1 MPPIEHDSD
10 GATVSRESS
19 PASPAERFSAGQ
31 IVAGRY
37 RIVAPL
43 GKGGMG
49 EVYRA
54 DDLRLAQTVALK
66 FLPTSLASNAQAVER
81 LVSEVRIGRQVSHP
95 NVCRLYDLVDSEG
108 HHFVSME
115 FIDGEDLGSLLRRIG
130 RVSSDKALAF
140 ARQICAGLAAAH
152 DLGVVHRDLKPAN
165 VMVDGRGVAR
175 ITDFGL
181 AIEGSGG
188 GFAGTPGYMAPE
200 QLESRPATQA
210 SDIYALGLVLWE
222 IVTGRRLF
230 DGVTLDE
237 LRRQHAA
244 PKGRPSFFAS
254 DLDPLVEMLILECL
268 SEAPAERPRSA
279 RQLLDS
285 LPGGVS
291 AQLSPSTA
299 SARTPKR
306 SSSDRDKATASIAV
320 LPFED
325 LSGGNDDSF
334 AVGLAEEIIGD
345 LGRIKSLRVIA
356 RGSVMRF
363 KGAQSCRP
371 VALELGVAYVLTGS
385 VRKAGNQLRV
395 TANLVEG
402 SSESLVWSEKF
413 KGTLDDIFDIQEQIA
428 KTIAEQLAIEL
439 SAGEAAG
446 LAERPIDDPIVYE
459 LYLRARDR
467 IWSFSEQGL
476 DRAVFELE
484 SGLERAPD
492 NVLLLAALGT
502 AWWQYFNAGIRPV
515 EENLQKAEAL
525 AERIF
530 ELDPDSHHGHRVLGF
545 VAGARGKVEG
555 ALKHL
560 AKVVD
565 RHPTDTE
572 ARVWLASMYL
582 LSGLNDL
589 ARPHV
594 KRLAEID
601 PLGALSQWPPI
612 FESWFIGEF
621 ESATQLIRK
630 AAEIRGE
637 ELVLSTQLW
646 VMCTLARRHEE
657 AALVAT
663 LLDRSDESAF
673 FLDLYR
679 FLRSSLEGRRDDA
692 LAVVPRLEEG
702 ARHDLQYSMQMAEGY
717 AMLGENDTAIEWLEN
732 AVDRGFLAGEFLER
746 HDWFFDALRGDV
758 RFTELLDRMTRE
770 RDALRASLTAGEGKP
785 ER

>member
-1 MPPIEHDSD
+1 
-10 GATVSRESS
+10 
-19 PASPAERFSAGQ
+19 
-31 IVAGRY
+31 
-37 RIVAPL
+37 
-43 GKGGMG
+43 MG

-66 FLPTSLASNAQAVER
+66 FLPSSLAANAQAVER

-108 HHFVSME
+108 QHFVSME

-230 DGVTLDE
+230 DGATLDE

-254 DLDPLVEMLILECL
+254 DLDPRIETLILECL
-268 SEAPAERPRSA
+268 SEPPAERPRSA

-285 LPGGVS
+285 LPGAVS
-291 AQLSPSTA
+291 AQSPPLTA

-306 SSSDRDKATASIAV
+306 SSSDRETSIASIAV
-320 LPFED
+320 LPFEN
-325 LSGGNDDSF
+325 LSGGDDDSF

-371 VALELGVAYVLTGS
+371 VALELGVTFVLTGS
-385 VRKAGNQLRV
+385 VRKAGNQLRI

-428 KTIAEQLAIEL
+428 KTIA
-439 SAGEAAG
+439 
-446 LAERPIDDPIVYE
+446 
-459 LYLRARDR
+459 
-467 IWSFSEQGL
+467 
-476 DRAVFELE
+476 
-484 SGLERAPD
+484 
-492 NVLLLAALGT
+492 
-502 AWWQYFNAGIRPV
+502 
-515 EENLQKAEAL
+515 
-525 AERIF
+525 
-530 ELDPDSHHGHRVLGF
+530 
-545 VAGARGKVEG
+545 
-555 ALKHL
+555 
-560 AKVVD
+560 
-565 RHPTDTE
+565 
-572 ARVWLASMYL
+572 
-582 LSGLNDL
+582 
-589 ARPHV
+589 
-594 KRLAEID
+594 
-601 PLGALSQWPPI
+601 
-612 FESWFIGEF
+612 
-621 ESATQLIRK
+621 
-630 AAEIRGE
+630 
-637 ELVLSTQLW
+637 
-646 VMCTLARRHEE
+646 
-657 AALVAT
+657 
-663 LLDRSDESAF
+663 
-673 FLDLYR
+673 
-679 FLRSSLEGRRDDA
+679 
-692 LAVVPRLEEG
+692 
-702 ARHDLQYSMQMAEGY
+702 
-717 AMLGENDTAIEWLEN
+717 
-732 AVDRGFLAGEFLER
+732 
-746 HDWFFDALRGDV
+746 
-758 RFTELLDRMTRE
+758 
-770 RDALRASLTAGEGKP
+770 
-785 ER
+785 